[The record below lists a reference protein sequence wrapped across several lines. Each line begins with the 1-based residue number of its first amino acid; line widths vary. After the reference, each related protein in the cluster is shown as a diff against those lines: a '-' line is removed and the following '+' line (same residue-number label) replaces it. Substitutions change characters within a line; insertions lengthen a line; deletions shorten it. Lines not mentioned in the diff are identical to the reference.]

1 MIDEKLPQIVI
12 DNFAYY
18 YNLLLNGDKG
28 NLPENMITPAENLQ
42 EYSNLDKDYETLG
55 ELNRSKIVVIKLNGG
70 LGTSMGLS
78 EAKSLL
84 KVKNNLTFLD
94 IIAKQSE
101 INKIPLV
108 LMNSYNTRK
117 KSIAQ
122 ISNYFP
128 TDGDIPLD
136 FLQHKI
142 PKINADNYQPV
153 EYEKDSDL
161 EWCPPG
167 HGEIYTAL
175 VTSGLLEILLSK
187 GIEFAFISNSDN
199 LGAVTDLKI
208 LGYIIKKKLPFLMEV
223 ARRTVSDKKGGHLA
237 RLKNG
242 RFVLRESAQCP
253 ESDLNFFQ
261 DIEKHQFFN
270 TNNIWINLKYVKN
283 KLEENNNV
291 LKLPMIV
298 NNKTVNPKNPESQN
312 VIQLETAM
320 GAAISVF
327 DEADAIVVPRTR
339 FAPVKTTEDLLAV
352 RSDYYLLT
360 EDFRLLVNPE
370 RELKPISINLDPKY
384 YKLVEDLNS
393 RIPFPPSLVD
403 CEKLEI
409 IGDYYLGKNLKF
421 TGIVEL
427 NNDSNYQKKLDNY
440 S

>member
-393 RIPFPPSLVD
+393 RIPLPPSLVD

>member
-1 MIDEKLPQIVI
+1 MIYEYLQSNM
-12 DNFAYY
+12 NF
-18 YNLLLNGDKG
+18 
-28 NLPENMITPAENLQ
+28 
-42 EYSNLDKDYETLG
+42 
-55 ELNRSKIVVIKLNGG
+55 
-70 LGTSMGLS
+70 
-78 EAKSLL
+78 
-84 KVKNNLTFLD
+84 
-94 IIAKQSE
+94 
-101 INKIPLV
+101 
-108 LMNSYNTRK
+108 
-117 KSIAQ
+117 
-122 ISNYFP
+122 
-128 TDGDIPLD
+128 
-136 FLQHKI
+136 
-142 PKINADNYQPV
+142 
-153 EYEKDSDL
+153 
-161 EWCPPG
+161 
-167 HGEIYTAL
+167 
-175 VTSGLLEILLSK
+175 
-187 GIEFAFISNSDN
+187 
-199 LGAVTDLKI
+199 
-208 LGYIIKKKLPFLMEV
+208 
-223 ARRTVSDKKGGHLA
+223 
-237 RLKNG
+237 
-242 RFVLRESAQCP
+242 
-253 ESDLNFFQ
+253 LNFFQ